1 MLPQLQTLQ
10 ARLGWS
16 LQRLIP
22 ALGLARSSV
31 FRWADRLRRGEPA
44 VHKPGPQKL
53 ALTDPRALNQA
64 ITELHHGRQ
73 RSAGAP
79 ALWRMWQAMISR
91 RDFNVR
97 VRQCRRAQ
105 QPQLRRIRWL
115 QAAVVWAMDPAQHRD
130 RLWNLV
136 SDLGSRFRFE
146 LLVATALPAVRIA
159 EHLEL
164 LFERYG
170 APLVLKRDN
179 GSNLVNGTVD
189 QLLDE
194 YGVIP
199 LTSPTYYPQYN
210 GAIERAQYE
219 IKVSVHDLTMA
230 GASEDDALTIAP
242 SWLNVR
248 QRPCLGGRTA
258 HATFHQARTLFQRTF
273 SLDRRKEIKDSIT
286 NRTQT
291 IVGYMQT
298 VTRRVYDA
306 AWRQA
311 VEEWL
316 LGFHIIEVVQ
326 PKPVL
331 PHFP

>member
-1 MLPQLQTLQ
+1 MVPLLQTMQ

-16 LQRLIP
+16 FHRLIP
-22 ALGLARSSV
+22 ALGLTHTSF
-31 FRWADRLRRGEPA
+31 FRWAGRLRRGEPA
-44 VHKPGPQKL
+44 VRKPGPPK
-53 ALTDPRALNQA
+53 RALANPQSLNTA
-64 ITELHHGRQ
+64 IAELRHGRR

-79 ALWRMWQAMISR
+79 ALWRTWQTLISR
-91 RDFNVR
+91 RDFNAR

-105 QPQLRRIRWL
+105 QPQLRRIHWL
-115 QAAVVWAMDPAQHRD
+115 QSAVVWAMDPAQHRD

-146 LLVATALPAVRIA
+146 LLVATALPAERIA

-189 QLLDE
+189 QVLAA

-219 IKVSVHDLTMA
+219 IKVSVHDLTTA
-230 GASEDDALTIAP
+230 GASEDDALTLAP
-242 SWLNVR
+242 IWLNVR

-258 HATFHQARTLFQRTF
+258 HAMFHQARNLFQRAF
-273 SLDRRKEIKDSIT
+273 SLDRRKEIKDSIAQ
-286 NRTQT
+286 RAQT
-291 IVGYMQT
+291 IVGCMKT

-316 LGFHIIEVVQ
+316 CDFHIIEVVQ

-331 PHFP
+331 PHFY

>member
-1 MLPQLQTLQ
+1 MQV
-10 ARLGWS
+10 RLGWS
-16 LQRLIP
+16 FQRLIP
-22 ALGLARSSV
+22 ALGLTRSSV
-31 FRWADRLRRGEPA
+31 FLWAGRLRRGEPA
-44 VHKPGPQKL
+44 VRTPGPQKRVL
-53 ALTDPRALNQA
+53 ADPQMLNTA
-64 ITELHHGRQ
+64 ITELHHGRR
-73 RSAGAP
+73 RSTGAP
-79 ALWRMWQAMISR
+79 ALWRTWQAMISR
-91 RDFNVR
+91 RDFNAR

-105 QPQLRRIRWL
+105 QPQLRRIHWL
-115 QAAVVWAMDPAQHRD
+115 QSAVVWAMDPAQHHD
-130 RLWNLV
+130 RRWNLV

-146 LLVATALPAVRIA
+146 LLVAPALPAERIA

-170 APLVLKRDN
+170 APLILKRDN

-189 QLLDE
+189 QLLEE

-210 GAIERAQYE
+210 GAIERAQHE
-219 IKVSVHDLTMA
+219 IKVSVQDLTTAGASVDEALTMA
-230 GASEDDALTIAP
+230 PA
-242 SWLNVR
+242 WLNVQR
-248 QRPCLGGRTA
+248 RPCLGDRTA
-258 HATFHQARTLFQRTF
+258 HATFHQARNLFQRAF
-273 SLDRRKEIKDSIT
+273 SLDRRKEIKDSIAH
-286 NRTQT
+286 RTQN

-316 LGFHIIEVVQ
+316 LDFHIIEVVQ

-331 PHFP
+331 PHFPSLQS

>member
-1 MLPQLQTLQ
+1 MVPQLQAMQ

-16 LQRLIP
+16 FQRLIP

-31 FRWADRLRRGEPA
+31 FRWVGRLRRGEPA
-44 VHKPGPQKL
+44 VRKPGPQKL
-53 ALTDPRALNQA
+53 ALTESQALHTA
-64 ITELHHGRQ
+64 IAELHHGRL

-79 ALWRMWQAMISR
+79 ALWRIWQAMISR
-91 RDFNVR
+91 RDFNAR

-146 LLVATALPAVRIA
+146 LLVATALPAERIA

-189 QLLDE
+189 QLLEE

-199 LTSPTYYPQYN
+199 LTSPPYYPQYN
-210 GAIERAQYE
+210 GAIEYAQHE
-219 IKVSVHDLTMA
+219 IKVSVQELTTA
-230 GASEDDALTIAP
+230 GASEDEAFTMAP
-242 SWLNVR
+242 AWLNVQR
-248 QRPCLGGRTA
+248 RPCLDGCTA
-258 HATFHQARTLFQRTF
+258 HTAFYQARNLFQRAF
-273 SLDRRKEIKDSIT
+273 SLDRRKEIKDSIAH
-286 NRTQT
+286 RTQT

-311 VEEWL
+311 VEECL

-331 PHFP
+331 PHFR

>member
-1 MLPQLQTLQ
+1 MVPRLQ
-10 ARLGWS
+10 AMQLRLGWS
-16 LQRLIP
+16 FQRLIP
-22 ALGLARSSV
+22 ALGLTRSSV
-31 FRWADRLRRGEPA
+31 FRWAGRLRRGEPA
-44 VHKPGPQKL
+44 VRQPGPPKL
-53 ALTDPRALNQA
+53 ALPDPQLLNTA
-64 ITELHHGRQ
+64 IAELHHGRR

-79 ALWRMWQAMISR
+79 ALWRTWQAMISR
-91 RDFNVR
+91 RDFNAR

-105 QPQLRRIRWL
+105 QPQLCRIHWL
-115 QAAVVWAMDPAQHRD
+115 QSAVVWAMDPAQHSD

-146 LLVATALPAVRIA
+146 LLVATALPAQRIA

-164 LFERYG
+164 LFDRYG

-189 QLLDE
+189 QLLDA

-210 GAIERAQYE
+210 GAIEYAQRE
-219 IKVSVHDLTMA
+219 LKGSVHDLTAA
-230 GASEDDALTIAP
+230 GASEDEALTMAP
-242 SWLNVR
+242 AWLNVQ

-258 HATFHQARTLFQRTF
+258 HTAFYQARTLFQRAY
-273 SLDRRKEIKDSIT
+273 SLDCRKEIKDSIAH
-286 NRTQT
+286 RTQT
-291 IVGYMQT
+291 IVGSMQT
-298 VTRRVYDA
+298 VSRRVYDA

-316 LGFHIIEVVQ
+316 LDLHIIEVVQ

-331 PHFP
+331 PYF

>member
-1 MLPQLQTLQ
+1 MMPLLQAMQ

-16 LQRLIP
+16 FQQLIP
-22 ALGLARSSV
+22 ALGLKRSSV
-31 FRWADRLRRGEPA
+31 FRWAGRLRRGEPA
-44 VHKPGPQKL
+44 VRKPGPQKL
-53 ALTDPRALNQA
+53 ALSDPQPLNTA
-64 ITELHHGRQ
+64 IAELHHRRQ

-79 ALWRMWQAMISR
+79 ALWRIWRAMISR
-91 RDFNVR
+91 RDFNAR

-115 QAAVVWAMDPAQHRD
+115 QAAVVWAMDPAQHGD
-130 RLWNLV
+130 WLWNLV

-146 LLVATALPAVRIA
+146 LLVATTLPAERIA
-159 EHLEL
+159 GHLEL

-170 APLVLKRDN
+170 APLVMKRDN

-189 QLLDE
+189 QLLEE

-210 GAIERAQYE
+210 GAIERAQRE
-219 IKVSVHDLTMA
+219 IKVSVQDLTTA
-230 GASEDDALTIAP
+230 GASEDEAFTMAP
-242 SWLNVR
+242 AWLNVQ

-258 HATFHQARTLFQRTF
+258 HTAFYQARTLFQRAF
-273 SLDRRKEIKDSIT
+273 SLDRRKEIKDSIAQ
-286 NRTQT
+286 RTKT
-291 IVGYMQT
+291 IVGRMQT

-311 VEEWL
+311 VEECL
-316 LGFHIIEVVQ
+316 LDFHIIEVVQ

-331 PHFP
+331 PRFP